1 MSDHNIKVLHQKN
14 AGVTAARKA
23 GVNIS
28 VGEYITFVDS
38 DDWIH
43 CDMYRI
49 MLAQKPADIYICNI
63 NVHAED
69 GSYEMNC
76 LVEAG
81 CYEKQKLNELIYP
94 KMLFDYAHCVPGICP
109 SMCNKLFRREII
121 CNVIKRV
128 DVSITYGEDA
138 LCTYA
143 CMLEAERI
151 LFVDQVLYDYRKH
164 PLSVCNL
171 YSDQRFQRM
180 ITLGTALEIMFA
192 EHSFDAIDQLS
203 GYLARPS
210 LELIRKEILF
220 HSDVSYR
227 EKRKI
232 ILQYLKNP
240 MIARSFRYAIPK
252 IKQPMTKLKMQLCA
266 NKMIGFLHVLF
277 KGRHIL
283 LRRNLRE
290 N

>member
-1 MSDHNIKVLHQKN
+1 MSNQNIKVLHQKN

-38 DDWIH
+38 DDWID
-43 CDMYRI
+43 CEMYRI

-76 LVEAG
+76 RVEAG

-94 KMLFDYAHCVPGICP
+94 KMLFDYAYCVPAVCP

-121 CNVIKRV
+121 CNVINRL
-128 DVSITYGEDA
+128 DDSITYGEDA

-143 CMLEAERI
+143 CMLEADRI
-151 LFVDQVLYDYRKH
+151 VFVDRVLYDYRKH

-180 ITLGTALEIMFA
+180 ITLGIALDKMFA

-210 LELIRKEILF
+210 LELIRKELLF
-220 HSDVSYR
+220 HSDVSYS

-240 MIARSFRYAIPK
+240 MIARSFRYAIPN
-252 IKQPMTKLKMQLCA
+252 IQQSMTKFKMQLCA
-266 NKMIGFLHVLF
+266 NKMIGLLNVLYW
-277 KGRHIL
+277 GRSIL
-283 LRRNLRE
+283 LRRNKRE